1 MTLSQSKGRVLGV
14 DGCPGGWVGV
24 APDPDRARVYAAGTL
39 IELLHTVVADGPVG
53 TVCVDI
59 PIGLPDDGP
68 RQADVLAAALLGPR
82 RSSIF
87 ATPVR
92 AALVEPDYATAVLV
106 NRELT
111 GQGFSRQAYGLRAKV
126 LEVDALVRDP
136 TTPLPAGG
144 PLLEV
149 HPELSFAIMA
159 GAPLV
164 HGKKT
169 WAGAVERQARLAEQ
183 DIVIGSD
190 LGPDPGRAG
199 VDDVLDAAAAA
210 WTARRH
216 RDGSARS
223 LPDPP
228 DRYSDEVTCAIW
240 I

>member
-1 MTLSQSKGRVLGV
+1 M
-14 DGCPGGWVGV
+14 DGCPGGWVGL
-24 APDPDRARVYAAGTL
+24 ALDPDRFRLYTAATL
-39 IELLHTVVADGPVG
+39 IGLLQAVVVHGPVG
-53 TVCVDI
+53 TVGVDI

-68 RQADVLAAALLGPR
+68 RQADLLAARLLGPR

-87 ATPVR
+87 VTPVR
-92 AALVEPDYATAVLV
+92 AALTESDYATAVLV
-106 NRELT
+106 NRGRT
-111 GQGFSRQAYGLRAKV
+111 GNGFSRQAYGLRAKV

-136 TTPLPAGG
+136 PTPLPIDG

-149 HPELSFAIMA
+149 HPELSFATMA
-159 GAPLV
+159 GAPML

-183 DIVIGSD
+183 GIVIGAR
-190 LGPDPGRAG
+190 LGPNPGRAG

-216 RDGSARS
+216 RDGVARS

-228 DRYSDEVTCAIW
+228 DRFRDGIACAIW
-240 I
+240 V